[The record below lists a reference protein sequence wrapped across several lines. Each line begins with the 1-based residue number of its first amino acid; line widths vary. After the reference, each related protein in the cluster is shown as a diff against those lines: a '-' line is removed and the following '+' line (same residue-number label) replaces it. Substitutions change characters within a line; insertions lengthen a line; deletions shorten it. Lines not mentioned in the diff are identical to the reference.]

1 MVVFNAT
8 SHLSAHIAAEA
19 VISDADVDGVTQSM
33 MVSVRSVHEGDSL
46 SVHGCSSSASEVC
59 HLQLVLHSTCYLQL
73 HCVHYQQLNP
83 GSKRCIFW
91 LGLVLLCKLDL
102 FAART
107 SAQDGFDIL
116 TNWPIY

>member
-19 VISDADVDGVTQSM
+19 VISDADLDGVTQSM

-59 HLQLVLHSTCYLQL
+59 HLQLVLHSICYLQL
-73 HCVHYQQLNP
+73 HCVHYQQLNV
-83 GSKRCIFW
+83 GSTRAFS
-91 LGLVLLCKLDL
+91 G
-102 FAART
+102 
-107 SAQDGFDIL
+107 
-116 TNWPIY
+116 